1 MSQEGEKN
9 MNNIIELKNI
19 YHSYNEKE
27 VLKGISLTV
36 KKGEII
42 GLLGPS
48 GAGKTTL
55 VNILTGQLTQTAGI
69 GRVLGDDTKH
79 ITDKT
84 KTQIGIMMDS
94 FGLYQRL
101 TVYDNMQLFAGIY
114 KVDKKKI
121 DETLQKV
128 GLYDARKTIVSNLS
142 KGMKNRLNMAR
153 AILQDSS
160 LLFLD
165 EPTSGLDPA
174 TTDFIHEMLLEM
186 KQEGITIFL
195 TTHNMY
201 EASKLCDNIALLN
214 QGEIIEYGNPKDI
227 CRKHNIQDQFT
238 IVLQND
244 ETIVLPNTPESGEK
258 IGNLIKNKNIKFIHS
273 SEPTLEDVFL
283 KLTGRK
289 LDE

>member
-1 MSQEGEKN
+1 
-9 MNNIIELKNI
+9 MNTIIELKNI
-19 YHSYNEKE
+19 YHNYNEKE
-27 VLKGISLTV
+27 VLKGISLSV

-55 VNILTGQLTQTAGI
+55 VNILTGQLSQTSGI

-79 ITDKT
+79 ITKQT

-94 FGLYQRL
+94 FVLYQRL
-101 TVYDNMQLFAGIY
+101 TVYYNMQLFAEIY

-121 DETLQKV
+121 KETLEKV
-128 GLYDARKTIVSNLS
+128 GLYEARKTTVSNLS
-142 KGMKNRLNMAR
+142 KGMRNRLNMAR

-174 TTDFIHEMLLEM
+174 TTDFIHELLLEM
-186 KQEGITIFL
+186 KHKGITIFL

-214 QGEIIEYGNPKDI
+214 QGEIIEYGNPEEI
-227 CRKHNIQDQFT
+227 CRKYNQQAQFT

-244 ETIVLPNTPESGEK
+244 ETLVLPNAPESGEK
-258 IGNLIKNKNIKFIHS
+258 IGHLIKNQNIKSIHS

-289 LDE
+289 LDK

>member
-1 MSQEGEKN
+1 

-19 YHSYNEKE
+19 YHSYNEME

-55 VNILTGQLTQTAGI
+55 VNILTGQLSQTAGI
-69 GRVLGDDTKH
+69 GRVLGDDIKQ

-227 CRKHNIQDQFT
+227 CRKHNIQDQLT
-238 IVLQND
+238 ILLQND

-258 IGNLIKNKNIKFIHS
+258 IGNLIKNKNIKSIHS

>member
-1 MSQEGEKN
+1 

-55 VNILTGQLTQTAGI
+55 VNILTGQLAQTAGI
-69 GRVLGDDTKH
+69 GQVLGDDTRH

-84 KTQIGIMMDS
+84 KEQIGIMMDS

-101 TVYDNMQLFAGIY
+101 TVYDNMELFAEVY

-121 DETLQKV
+121 EETLQKV
-128 GLYDARKTIVSNLS
+128 GLDTAKKTIVSNLS
-142 KGMKNRLNMAR
+142 KGMRNRLNMAR
-153 AILQDSS
+153 AILRDSS

-165 EPTSGLDPA
+165 EPTSGLDPS

-186 KQEGITIFL
+186 KKEGMTIFL

-201 EASKLCDNIALLN
+201 EATKLCDNIALLN
-214 QGEIIEYGNPKDI
+214 QGEIIEYGNPEEI
-227 CRKHNIQDQFT
+227 CRKYNKEDKFT
-238 IVLQND
+238 IVLQN
-244 ETIVLPNTPESGEK
+244 EEVIVLPNTPESGEK
-258 IGNLIKNKNIKFIHS
+258 IGELIKGKKIKSIHS

-283 KLTGRK
+283 KLTGEK
-289 LDE
+289 LDK

>member
-1 MSQEGEKN
+1 
-9 MNNIIELKNI
+9 
-19 YHSYNEKE
+19 
-27 VLKGISLTV
+27 
-36 KKGEII
+36 
-42 GLLGPS
+42 
-48 GAGKTTL
+48 
-55 VNILTGQLTQTAGI
+55 
-69 GRVLGDDTKH
+69 
-79 ITDKT
+79 
-84 KTQIGIMMDS
+84 
-94 FGLYQRL
+94 
-101 TVYDNMQLFAGIY
+101 MQLFAGIY
-114 KVDKKKI
+114 KAEKNKI
-121 DETLQKV
+121 EETLKKV
-128 GLYDARKTIVSNLS
+128 DLYHARNTTVSKLS
-142 KGMKNRLNMAR
+142 KGMRNRLNMAR
-153 AILQDSS
+153 AILRESS

-186 KQEGITIFL
+186 KNEGVTIFL

-227 CRKHNIQDQFT
+227 CRRHNTQEQFT

-244 ETIVLPNTPESGEK
+244 ETIVLPNAPESGEE
-258 IGNLIKNKNIKFIHS
+258 IGNLIKRKNVKSIHS

>member
-1 MSQEGEKN
+1 

-27 VLKGISLTV
+27 VLKGISLAV

-55 VNILTGQLTQTAGI
+55 VNILTGQLSQTAGI

-201 EASKLCDNIALLN
+201 EESKLCDNIALLN

-258 IGNLIKNKNIKFIHS
+258 IGNLIKNKNIKSIHS

>member
-1 MSQEGEKN
+1 
-9 MNNIIELKNI
+9 MNNIIELNNI

-55 VNILTGQLTQTAGI
+55 VNILTGQLSQTAGI

-79 ITDKT
+79 ISDKT

-101 TVYDNMQLFAGIY
+101 TVYDNMQLFAEIY

-121 DETLQKV
+121 EETLKKV
-128 GLYDARKTIVSNLS
+128 DLYNARKTTISNLS
-142 KGMKNRLNMAR
+142 KGMRNRLNMAR
-153 AILQDSS
+153 ALLRESP

-186 KQEGITIFL
+186 KKVGITIFL
-195 TTHNMY
+195 TTHNMH

-214 QGEIIEYGNPKDI
+214 QGEIIEYGNPEDI
-227 CRKHNIQDQFT
+227 CRRHNKQNQFT
-238 IVLQND
+238 IVLQD
-244 ETIVLPNTPESGEK
+244 GETIVLPNTPESGEE
-258 IGNLIKNKNIKFIHS
+258 IGNLIKNKNVKSIHS

-283 KLTGRK
+283 KLTGKK

>member
-1 MSQEGEKN
+1 M
-9 MNNIIELKNI
+9 
-19 YHSYNEKE
+19 
-27 VLKGISLTV
+27 
-36 KKGEII
+36 
-42 GLLGPS
+42 
-48 GAGKTTL
+48 
-55 VNILTGQLTQTAGI
+55 
-69 GRVLGDDTKH
+69 GDDTKH

-84 KTQIGIMMDS
+84 KAQIGIMMDS

-114 KVDKKKI
+114 NVDKKKI
-121 DETLQKV
+121 EETLKKV
-128 GLYDARKTIVSNLS
+128 DLYNARTTVSNLS

-153 AILQDSS
+153 AILRDSS

-186 KQEGITIFL
+186 KKEGITIFL

-214 QGEIIEYGNPKDI
+214 QGEIIEYGNPEDI
-227 CRKHNIQDQFT
+227 CRKHNEEEQFT
-238 IVLQND
+238 IVLQNGD
-244 ETIVLPNTPESGEK
+244 TIVLPNAPEFGKE
-258 IGNLIKNKNIKFIHS
+258 IGNLIENKEIKSIHS

>member
-1 MSQEGEKN
+1 
-9 MNNIIELKNI
+9 MNNIIELQNI
-19 YHSYNEKE
+19 YHSYTDKE
-27 VLKGISLTV
+27 VLKGISLNV

-55 VNILTGQLTQTAGI
+55 VNILTGQLSPTKGN
-69 GRVLGDDTKH
+69 GRVLGDDTRQ
-79 ITDKT
+79 ISNKT
-84 KTQIGIMMDS
+84 KEQIGIMMDS

-101 TVYDNMQLFAGIY
+101 TVYDNIELFAGIY
-114 KVDKKKI
+114 GVDKKKI
-121 DETLQKV
+121 EETLKKV

-153 AILQDSS
+153 AILRDAA

-186 KQEGITIFL
+186 KNKGITIFL

-214 QGEIIEYGNPKDI
+214 QGEIIEYGNPEDI
-227 CRKHNIQDQFT
+227 CRKYNEQNKFT
-238 IVLQND
+238 IVLQD
-244 ETIVLPNTPESGEK
+244 GSTITLPNKPESGAE
-258 IGNLIKNKNIKFIHS
+258 IGTLIQSGKLKSIHS

-283 KLTGRK
+283 KLAGRK

>member
-1 MSQEGEKN
+1 

-55 VNILTGQLTQTAGI
+55 VNILTGQLSQTAGI

-79 ITDKT
+79 ISDKT

-101 TVYDNMQLFAGIY
+101 TVYDNMQLFAEIY

-121 DETLQKV
+121 EEILKKV
-128 GLYDARKTIVSNLS
+128 GLYNARKTTVSNLS
-142 KGMKNRLNMAR
+142 KGMRNRLNMAR
-153 AILQDSS
+153 AILRDCP

-186 KQEGITIFL
+186 KNLGITIFL
-195 TTHNMY
+195 TTHNMH

-227 CRKHNIQDQFT
+227 CRKHNKQDQFT

-244 ETIVLPNTPESGEK
+244 EIIVLPNAPEFGEE
-258 IGNLIKNKNIKFIHS
+258 IGNLIKNKKIKSIHS
-273 SEPTLEDVFL
+273 TEPTLEDLFL

>member
-1 MSQEGEKN
+1 

-55 VNILTGQLTQTAGI
+55 VNILTGQLSQTAGI

-79 ITDKT
+79 ITDKI

-258 IGNLIKNKNIKFIHS
+258 IGNLIKNKNIKSIHS

>member
-1 MSQEGEKN
+1 M
-9 MNNIIELKNI
+9 
-19 YHSYNEKE
+19 
-27 VLKGISLTV
+27 
-36 KKGEII
+36 
-42 GLLGPS
+42 
-48 GAGKTTL
+48 
-55 VNILTGQLTQTAGI
+55 VNILTGQLSQTAGI

-258 IGNLIKNKNIKFIHS
+258 IGNLIKNKNIKSIHS

>member
-1 MSQEGEKN
+1 

-19 YHSYNEKE
+19 YHNYNEKE
-27 VLKGISLTV
+27 VLKGISLSV

-55 VNILTGQLTQTAGI
+55 VNILTGQLSQTAGI

-121 DETLQKV
+121 EETLKKV
-128 GLYDARKTIVSNLS
+128 GLYNARNNTVSNLS
-142 KGMKNRLNMAR
+142 KGMRNRLNMAR
-153 AILQDSS
+153 AILRESS

-186 KQEGITIFL
+186 KNEGITIFL

-214 QGEIIEYGNPKDI
+214 QGEIIEYGNPEDI
-227 CRKHNIQDQFT
+227 CRRHNKQDQFT

-244 ETIVLPNTPESGEK
+244 ETIVLPNAPESGEK
-258 IGNLIKNKNIKFIHS
+258 IGNLIKNKNVKSIHS

>member
-1 MSQEGEKN
+1 

-27 VLKGISLTV
+27 VLKEISLTV

-55 VNILTGQLTQTAGI
+55 VNILTGQLSQTAGI
-69 GRVLGDDTKH
+69 GRVLSDDTKH

-84 KTQIGIMMDS
+84 KAQIGIMMDS

-101 TVYDNMQLFAGIY
+101 TVYDNMQLFAEIY

-121 DETLQKV
+121 DVTLNKV
-128 GLYDARKTIVSNLS
+128 GLYNARKTTVSNLS
-142 KGMKNRLNMAR
+142 KGMRNRLNMAR
-153 AILQDSS
+153 AILRDSS

-186 KQEGITIFL
+186 KNEGITIFL
-195 TTHNMY
+195 TTHNMH

-214 QGEIIEYGNPKDI
+214 QGEIIEYGNPEDI
-227 CRKHNIQDQFT
+227 CRKHNKQDQFT

-244 ETIVLPNTPESGEK
+244 ETIVLPNAPEFGEN
-258 IGNLIKNKNIKFIHS
+258 IGNLIKSKNVKSIHS

-283 KLTGRK
+283 MLTGRK

>member
-1 MSQEGEKN
+1 MK
-9 MNNIIELKNI
+9 NIIEIKDI
-19 YHSYNEKE
+19 YHSYKEKE

-55 VNILTGQLTQTAGI
+55 VSILTGQLSQTAGT
-69 GRVLGDDTKH
+69 GRVLGDDTTH
-79 ITDKT
+79 ISDKT
-84 KTQIGIMMDS
+84 KAQIGIMMDS

-114 KVDKKKI
+114 KAEKNKI
-121 DETLQKV
+121 EETLKKV
-128 GLYDARKTIVSNLS
+128 DLYHARNTTVSKLS
-142 KGMKNRLNMAR
+142 KGMRNRLNMAR
-153 AILQDSS
+153 AILRDSS

-186 KQEGITIFL
+186 KNEGITIFL

-227 CRKHNIQDQFT
+227 CRRHNTQDQFT

-244 ETIVLPNTPESGEK
+244 ETIILPNAPESGEE
-258 IGNLIKNKNIKFIHS
+258 IGNLIKRKNVKSIHS

>member
-1 MSQEGEKN
+1 
-9 MNNIIELKNI
+9 MNHIIELKNI
-19 YHSYNEKE
+19 YHSYKEKE

-36 KKGEII
+36 EKGEII

-55 VNILTGQLTQTAGI
+55 VNILTGQLSQSAGT
-69 GRVLGDDTKH
+69 GRVLDDDTKH
-79 ITDKT
+79 LSDKT
-84 KTQIGIMMDS
+84 KTQMGIMMDS

-101 TVYDNMQLFAGIY
+101 TVYDNMLLFAGIC
-114 KVDKKKI
+114 KADKKKI
-121 DETLQKV
+121 DVTLKKV
-128 GLYDARKTIVSNLS
+128 GLYNARKTTVSKLS
-142 KGMKNRLNMAR
+142 KGMRNRLNMAR
-153 AILQDSS
+153 AILRDCD

-186 KQEGITIFL
+186 KNEGITIFL

-201 EASKLCDNIALLN
+201 EASKLCDNVALLN
-214 QGEIIEYGNPKDI
+214 QGKIIEYGNPEAI
-227 CRKHNIQDQFT
+227 CRKHNSQDRFT

-244 ETIVLPNTPESGEK
+244 ETIILPNAPESGEE
-258 IGNLIKNKNIKFIHS
+258 IGNLIRNKNVKSIHS
-273 SEPTLEDVFL
+273 SEPSLEDVFL
-283 KLTGRK
+283 MLTGKK

>member
-1 MSQEGEKN
+1 

-55 VNILTGQLTQTAGI
+55 VNILTGQLSQTAGI

>member
-1 MSQEGEKN
+1 
-9 MNNIIELKNI
+9 MNKPKGVRNATEEDSII
-19 YHSYNEKE
+19 
-27 VLKGISLTV
+27 V

-48 GAGKTTL
+48 GAGKITL
-55 VNILTGQLTQTAGI
+55 VNILTGQLSQTAGM
-69 GRVLGDDTKH
+69 GRVLGDDTKN
-79 ITDKT
+79 ISDET
-84 KTQIGIMMDS
+84 KKQIGIMMDS

-101 TVYDNMQLFAGIY
+101 SVYDNMQLFAEIY
-114 KVDKKKI
+114 KVRKEKI
-121 DETLQKV
+121 DETLKKI
-128 GLYDARKTIVSNLS
+128 GLYNARKTIVSNLS
-142 KGMKNRLNMAR
+142 KGMRNRLNMAR
-153 AILQDSS
+153 AILREST

-186 KQEGITIFL
+186 KKEGITVFL

-201 EASKLCDNIALLN
+201 EASKICDNIALLN
-214 QGEIIEYGNPKDI
+214 QGEIIEYGNPEVI
-227 CRKHNIQDQFT
+227 CRRYNKQDQFT

-244 ETIVLPNTPESGEK
+244 EVIVLPNAPEFGEE
-258 IGNLIKNKNIKFIHS
+258 IGNLIKSKNVKSIHS

>member
-1 MSQEGEKN
+1 
-9 MNNIIELKNI
+9 MNHIIELTNI
-19 YHSYNEKE
+19 HHSYHEKE
-27 VLKGISLTV
+27 VLKGITLTV
-36 KKGEII
+36 NKGEII

-55 VNILTGQLTQTAGI
+55 VNILTGQLSQTAGM
-69 GRVLGDDTKH
+69 GCVLGDDTKH

-84 KTQIGIMMDS
+84 KMQIGIMMDS

-101 TVYDNMQLFAGIY
+101 TVYDSMQLFAGIY

-121 DETLQKV
+121 EETLKKV
-128 GLYDARKTIVSNLS
+128 GLYHARKTTVSNLS

-153 AILQDSS
+153 AILRDSP

-186 KQEGITIFL
+186 KHKGITIFL
-195 TTHNMY
+195 TTHNMH
-201 EASKLCDNIALLN
+201 EATKLCDNIALLN
-214 QGEIIEYGNPKDI
+214 QGEIIEYGNPEEI
-227 CRKHNIQDQFT
+227 CRKFNKQDIFT
-238 IVLQND
+238 SVLQNG
-244 ETIVLPNTPESGEK
+244 ETMILPNVPESGEE
-258 IGNLIKNKNIKFIHS
+258 IGNLIKSKKIKSIHS

-283 KLTGRK
+283 QLTGRK

>member
-1 MSQEGEKN
+1 
-9 MNNIIELKNI
+9 MNTIIELKNI
-19 YHSYNEKE
+19 YHNYNEKE
-27 VLKGISLTV
+27 VLKGISLSV
-36 KKGEII
+36 KEGEII

-55 VNILTGQLTQTAGI
+55 VNILTGQLSQTAGI

-79 ITDKT
+79 ITKQT

-101 TVYDNMQLFAGIY
+101 TVYDNMQLFAEIY

-121 DETLQKV
+121 KETLEKV
-128 GLYDARKTIVSNLS
+128 GLYEARKTTVSNLS
-142 KGMKNRLNMAR
+142 KGMRNRLNMAR

-174 TTDFIHEMLLEM
+174 TTDFIHELLLEM
-186 KQEGITIFL
+186 KHKGITIFL

-214 QGEIIEYGNPKDI
+214 QGEIIEYGNPEEI
-227 CRKHNIQDQFT
+227 CRKYNQQAQFT

-244 ETIVLPNTPESGEK
+244 ETIVLPNAPESGEK
-258 IGNLIKNKNIKFIHS
+258 IAHLIKNQNIKSIHS

-289 LDE
+289 LDK

>member
-1 MSQEGEKN
+1 

-36 KKGEII
+36 KEGEII

-55 VNILTGQLTQTAGI
+55 VNILTGQLAQTAGI
-69 GRVLGDDTKH
+69 GQVLGDDTRH

-84 KTQIGIMMDS
+84 KEQIGIMMDS

-101 TVYDNMQLFAGIY
+101 TVYDNMALFAEVY

-121 DETLQKV
+121 EETLQKV
-128 GLYDARKTIVSNLS
+128 GLDTAKKTIVSNLS
-142 KGMKNRLNMAR
+142 KGMRNRLNMAR
-153 AILQDSS
+153 AILRDSS

-165 EPTSGLDPA
+165 EPTSGLDPS

-186 KQEGITIFL
+186 KKEGMTIFL

-201 EASKLCDNIALLN
+201 EATKLCDNIALLN
-214 QGEIIEYGNPKDI
+214 QGEIIEYGNPEEI
-227 CRKHNIQDQFT
+227 CRKYNKEDKFT
-238 IVLQND
+238 IVLQN
-244 ETIVLPNTPESGEK
+244 EEVIVLPNTPESGEK
-258 IGNLIKNKNIKFIHS
+258 IGELIKGKKIKSIHS

-283 KLTGRK
+283 KLTGEK
-289 LDE
+289 LDK